1 MRNETNGA
9 EGRWAR
15 RRRSGGSDIGRAARG
30 CERGGG
36 VRFSPFC
43 LLSRLFLGAAAAWRG
58 APGTA
63 PRGKA
68 AARPWQGPGC
78 GGTSVVPVLR
88 DRGALPRELRL
99 SSGLAAGK
107 VPKSPRT
114 GGGEERRGGGARGSL
129 SRRAGWARCDLC
141 LSAPGWERR
150 ARRCVPS
157 GAGLGAARRRGAVP
171 EPPRVSAARHCRQ
184 QLGVR
189 AALPAG
195 LRPLC
200 GWDPPLAESKMGL
213 RRGSVAVSGVS
224 CLLGFVRAQFK
235 KKYLKTGVWLFRFS
249 VPSSCPAVAMQTW
262 CCSQTALFPDSF
274 IYGSNVHRNN
284 LAGNSAPPVP
294 CVHCPCQVQQPA
306 WVFLL
311 SL

>member
-114 GGGEERRGGGARGSL
+114 GGGEERRR
-129 SRRAGWARCDLC
+129 
-141 LSAPGWERR
+141 
-150 ARRCVPS
+150 
-157 GAGLGAARRRGAVP
+157 GAGVPQPPGRLGAVRSLPVSARLGAAGPRLRAFRRGAGGCP
-171 EPPRVSAARHCRQ
+171 AAGSCSGASSGLR
-184 QLGVR
+184 G
-189 AALPAG
+189 AALPAAARCPRG
-195 LRPLC
+195 ASCGAAAALRL
-200 GWDPPLAESKMGL
+200 
-213 RRGSVAVSGVS
+213 GSAVGRVEN
-224 CLLGFVRAQFK
+224 G
-235 KKYLKTGVWLFRFS
+235 
-249 VPSSCPAVAMQTW
+249 
-262 CCSQTALFPDSF
+262 TAS
-274 IYGSNVHRNN
+274 
-284 LAGNSAPPVP
+284 
-294 CVHCPCQVQQPA
+294 
-306 WVFLL
+306 W
-311 SL
+311 